1 MGLLFRLLNYL
12 FKFFN
17 DSFESINT
25 KNKDS
30 KLRSKIIDANNLKIE
45 DLNKKEAE
53 KKLKDLS
60 KLFGEVLDRDHEFYK
75 KYINKEPKDFN
86 LVTDMFDALSSKY
99 FNTTDPIFNERAMN
113 ICHVQELYGLTFQLG
128 ILFYK
133 VVNFDQEK
141 VNQKKL

>member
-1 MGLLFRLLNYL
+1 MGLLFRLLKYL

-30 KLRSKIIDANNLKIE
+30 KLRSKVVDANNLKIE
-45 DLNKKEAE
+45 ELNKKEAE

-75 KYINKEPKDFN
+75 KYIQDKPKEPKVFTN
-86 LVTDMFDALSSKY
+86 MLNAASTRYLNFH
-99 FNTTDPIFNERAMN
+99 DPIFNKKALN

-133 VVNFDQEK
+133 VVSFDQEK
-141 VNQKKL
+141 L

>member
-30 KLRSKIIDANNLKIE
+30 KLRSKVIDANNLKIE

-60 KLFGEVLDRDHEFYK
+60 KLFGEVLDREHDFYK
-75 KYINKEPKDFN
+75 KYIKEEPKDLN

-99 FNTTDPIFNERAMN
+99 FNTSDPIFNKRAMN

-128 ILFYK
+128 TLFYK

-141 VNQKKL
+141 L

>member
-1 MGLLFRLLNYL
+1 MGLLFRLLKYL

-30 KLRSKIIDANNLKIE
+30 KLRSKVVNANNLKIE

-75 KYINKEPKDFN
+75 KYIQDKPKEPNVF
-86 LVTDMFDALSSKY
+86 TDMLYAASTRYLNFH
-99 FNTTDPIFNERAMN
+99 DPIFNKRAMN

-141 VNQKKL
+141 L

>member
-1 MGLLFRLLNYL
+1 MGLLFRLLKYL

-30 KLRSKIIDANNLKIE
+30 KLRSKVVNANNLKIE

-75 KYINKEPKDFN
+75 KYIKDKPKEPNVF
-86 LVTDMFDALSSKY
+86 TDMLHAASTRYLNFH
-99 FNTTDPIFNERAMN
+99 DPIFNKRAMN

-133 VVNFDQEK
+133 VINFDQEK
-141 VNQKKL
+141 L

>member
-1 MGLLFRLLNYL
+1 MGLLFRLLKYL

-17 DSFESINT
+17 DSFDSINT
-25 KNKDS
+25 KNKDT
-30 KLRSKIIDANNLKIE
+30 KLRRNVVDANNLKIE
-45 DLNKKEAE
+45 ELNKKEAE

-75 KYINKEPKDFN
+75 KYIQDKPKEPKVF
-86 LVTDMFDALSSKY
+86 TDMLYAASTRCLNFH
-99 FNTTDPIFNERAMN
+99 DPIFNKKALN

-133 VVNFDQEK
+133 VVSFEQEK
-141 VNQKKL
+141 L